1 MAAAAAG
8 RRADGGGGH
17 SGGGTGGRMADVV
30 KEAADRDVAR
40 AAVVM
45 PATTSVAMLAA
56 AREVGTA
63 TAME

>member
-1 MAAAAAG
+1 M
-8 RRADGGGGH
+8 
-17 SGGGTGGRMADVV
+17 V